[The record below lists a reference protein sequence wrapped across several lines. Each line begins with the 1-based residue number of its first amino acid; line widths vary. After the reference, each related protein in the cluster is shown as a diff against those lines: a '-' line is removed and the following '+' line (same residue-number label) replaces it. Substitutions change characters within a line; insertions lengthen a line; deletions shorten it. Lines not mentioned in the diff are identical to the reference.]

1 MTRLQTIPD
10 ELKQGPI
17 TVAFAEGLGIS
28 RHQLRGPNWRRIA
41 CGIYVWAGL
50 DLDRRSELVAL
61 HRRLPRGCVFSG
73 QTAAQLHGLEMDG
86 GTTVAITVPPEMSV
100 RLVAAS
106 MCAGRRSIQ
115 PT

>member
-1 MTRLQTIPD
+1 MPRLQTIPD

-28 RHQLRGPNWRRIA
+28 RHQLRGLNWRRIA

-50 DLDRRSELVAL
+50 DLDWRSELVAL